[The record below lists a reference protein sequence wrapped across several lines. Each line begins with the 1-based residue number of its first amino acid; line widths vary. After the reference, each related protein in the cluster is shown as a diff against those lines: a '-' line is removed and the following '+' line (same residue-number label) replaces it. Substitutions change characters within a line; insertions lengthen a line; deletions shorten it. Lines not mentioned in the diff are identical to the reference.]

1 MAYRCLVVLFM
12 YNVYFNRRTK
22 EPVDNNREPYN
33 TDQLSVIYNA
43 SSTRYNNL
51 TYGDVGQGNDILF
64 SSQSGL
70 PTYEEATLGIYEE
83 ISDQTCRIDNDRN
96 DKKVKKELR
105 ETDI

>member
-1 MAYRCLVVLFM
+1 MVYRYLVVF
-12 YNVYFNRRTK
+12 YFNRRTK
-22 EPVDNNREPYN
+22 EPVDNCRGPYN
-33 TDQLSVIYNA
+33 NDQLSVIYNA

-51 TYGDVGQGNDILF
+51 TYADVGQGSDILF

-83 ISDQTCRIDNDRN
+83 ISNQTCRIDNDRN

>member
-22 EPVDNNREPYN
+22 EPVDNSREPYN
-33 TDQLSVIYNA
+33 NDQLSVIYNA

-51 TYGDVGQGNDILF
+51 TYADVGQGNDILF

-83 ISDQTCRIDNDRN
+83 ISNQTCRLDNDRN
-96 DKKVKKELR
+96 DNKVKKDLR